1 MMCHQMM
8 AEYLNPAEGWAYFS
22 GLAYSLA
29 LSAGM

>member
-1 MMCHQMM
+1 M
-8 AEYLNPAEGWAYFS
+8 AKYLDPAEGSAGVAYFS